1 MGNERTVQI
10 TSRIVTVINIL
21 ETVACAFAAL
31 GGLAIVTG
39 LEEYFAKEPVNG
51 SSDVGNVV
59 AGVGGIFGAIIG
71 YILLFVGI
79 SGFIYYL
86 IPTIKGIVTWV
97 QTKKKLEE
105 GPVEYFRTYKK
116 DGITKLVFNGLP
128 IVLSA
133 GDIIS
138 DLNHLEMEQII
149 VSLLFMIIPAIS
161 VYQII
166 ISIDGGKQE

>member
-21 ETVACAFAAL
+21 ETIACAFAAL
-31 GGLAIVTG
+31 GGLAIITG
-39 LEEYFAKEPVNG
+39 LEEYFSKEPANG

-59 AGVGGIFGAIIG
+59 ASVGGIFGAIIG
-71 YILLFVGI
+71 YVLLFVGI

-97 QTKKKLEE
+97 KTKDKLAE
-105 GPVEYFRTYKK
+105 GPVEYFKEYKK
-116 DGITKLVFNGLP
+116 DGIMKLVFNGLP
-128 IVLSA
+128 VVLSV
-133 GDIIS
+133 GGTIS
-138 DLNHLEMEQII
+138 DLNHMELEQIF